1 MPGFSMTVEKQ
12 TTYARVAYD
21 PTRRPPERLLLPA
34 GLRREIIEHLR
45 KSLPFEGCGLLAV
58 DDSGLARHFY
68 PGENL
73 DRSPV
78 RFTMDPATVI
88 AAFKAMDAAG
98 WVLGAIVHSHPQT
111 PATPSKTDLREAH
124 YPSALMMIGS
134 FGIEPPDFRLWAV
147 EALPGGGG
155 VNAGERELI
164 HD

>member
-1 MPGFSMTVEKQ
+1 MPGFSMTAEKQ

-58 DDSGLARHFY
+58 DETGLARQFY

-98 WVLGAIVHSHPQT
+98 WMLGAIVHSHPQT
-111 PATPSKTDLREAH
+111 PASPSKTDLREAH

-155 VNAGERELI
+155 VNAGERELV
-164 HD
+164 HE